1 MFKLIKQETLKNLDI
16 ELFEFEHEKT
26 KARHIHLKADD
37 DENSFVCG
45 FKTMADSDNGVK
57 HILEHSVLQGSR
69 DFPLKDSFTSILK
82 QSLQTYMNAATSTD
96 HTYYLYSTQNVKDY
110 FNLMHVY
117 TNSAFFPLMR
127 KETFLQEGW
136 RYEFAEPKN
145 PNSEL
150 TVNGVVFNEMK
161 GARATPSSKLW
172 QAMFESL
179 YPDTKFAFESGGLPK
194 NIPDLSY
201 EEFCDYHKKYYHP
214 SNAIFL
220 TYGDIPY
227 TQIQEKLE
235 DLVLKEFDYQEVIVQ
250 NPIQKP
256 FETPKDVTIEFAY
269 EEDDF
274 NEQHFYLKMYHITDV
289 TNPNDSFTMDFAGA
303 LMSSG
308 SDSIMLK
315 ALEDS
320 NLFTSPICFSTEN
333 GRDVFL
339 LIGGQGIDLAN
350 TSKVDELVNKTL
362 QEIVKN
368 GFSDKKI
375 ATELHSYELDQR
387 TKSNGHSNYGLN
399 LLTTV
404 MGGAIYNVDPKTF
417 LKPEDALENLK
428 LSLEKDPSFIQKFI
442 EDKVIN
448 NSHSVNL
455 TFKASKQAAIDEQEA
470 FQTKI
475 KNIENSLTDEDKQN
489 ILNDFIALEAYQAEE
504 DSDNILPELSVS
516 DIPLKKEFQELK
528 TKEYKNT
535 KVFAFDVATNG
546 LTYVNKT
553 SFVKDIKASDVK
565 YLTVYSALIGMLG
578 YGDKSYGQANEEISS
593 VCGGISFSTSITE
606 DRYNPEKIYLRTSF
620 SSKMLNKNKAKVK
633 TLMDTIV
640 NNRRFD
646 EKERIVNKLKEM
658 SHHLQAGLVNIN
670 SGINTAKQLANASFS
685 EIDTISLYNGGI
697 LYIKFIKELVGKLDD
712 ETEYNNLIN
721 KLVEIDN
728 KVKQSYQKSVLA
740 VIDTPDEL
748 ENTIET
754 FFDESIIS
762 DAPRYTID
770 FDLEKVDAQAFLSD
784 KTNTNYCV
792 MSQKAPYLDHELA
805 GAYSVLGKIITGEYL
820 HIEIREKG
828 GAYGGG
834 ASYKPSS
841 ETFTM
846 ASWYD
851 PNISKT
857 FQVYKNLK
865 TWLEDESNIN
875 QKIIDEG
882 ILQTIGGFDKPALPV
897 SKCAT
902 ALNNYFDEVTNDDLE
917 SFREKILK
925 TDMHQ
930 IRRVINELLIP
941 GLATASCAVF
951 ANKNQFN
958 KEKIEL
964 KVLDF

>member
-57 HILEHSVLQGSR
+57 HILEHSVLQGSK
-69 DFPLKDSFTSILK
+69 DFPLKDTFTSILK

-145 PNSEL
+145 VNSEL

-179 YPDTKFAFESGGLPK
+179 YPDTKFAHESGGLPK

-214 SNAIFL
+214 SNAVFL

-235 DLVLKEFDYQEVIVQ
+235 DLVLKEFDYQEIIVE

-256 FETPKDVTIEFAY
+256 FEKPKDITLEFAY
-269 EEDDF
+269 DEDDF
-274 NEQHFYLKMYHITDV
+274 NEQHFYLKMYHITDI
-289 TNPNDSFTMDFAGA
+289 TNPNDSFTMDFAGS

-308 SDSIMLK
+308 SDSIMTK

-320 NLFTSPICFSTEN
+320 NLFTSPICFSTDN

-339 LIGGQGIDLAN
+339 IIGGQGLNLDNI
-350 TSKVDELVNKTL
+350 TKVNELVNSTL
-362 QEIVKN
+362 QKIVKN

-375 ATELHSYELDQR
+375 ATELHSYELDQK

-404 MGGAIYNVDPKTF
+404 MAGEIYDIEPNTF
-417 LKPEDALENLK
+417 LKPEAALENLK
-428 LSLEKDPSFIQKFI
+428 LSLKADPQFIQKFI
-442 EDKVIN
+442 EEKIVKN
-448 NSHSVNL
+448 NHSVNL
-455 TFKASKQAAIDEQEA
+455 TFKASKQAAIDEEQS
-470 FQTKI
+470 FKNKI
-475 KNIENSLTDEDKQN
+475 KNIENNLTDEDKQN
-489 ILNDFIALEAYQAEE
+489 ILNDFIALETYQAEE
-504 DSDNILPELSVS
+504 DAENILPELSVS
-516 DIPLKKEFQELK
+516 DIPLKKEYQELK

-553 SFVKDIKASDVK
+553 AFLEGVKASDIK
-565 YLTVYSALIGMLG
+565 YLNVYSSLVGLLG
-578 YGDKSYGQANEEISS
+578 YGNKSYGQANEEISS
-593 VCGGISFSTSITE
+593 ICSSISFSTSITE
-606 DRYNPEKIYLRTSF
+606 DRHNPEKIYLRVSL
-620 SSKMLNKNKAKVK
+620 SSKMLNKNRSKVK

-646 EKERIVNKLKEM
+646 EKERIVNKLKELN
-658 SHHLQAGLVNIN
+658 HHLQAGLVNIN
-670 SGINTAKQLANASFS
+670 SGINTAKQLAKANFS

-697 LYIKFIKELVGKLDD
+697 LYTKFIKELVEKLDN

-721 KLVEIDN
+721 KLIDIDN
-728 KVKQSYQKSVLA
+728 KVKQSYKKSVLA

-748 ENTIET
+748 DNTIEI
-754 FFDESIIS
+754 FFDKSIIS
-762 DAPRYTID
+762 DAQKYTID
-770 FDLEKVDAQAFLSD
+770 FDLEKCDEKAYLSD

-792 MSQKAPYLDHELA
+792 MAQKAPYLDHELA

-820 HIEIREKG
+820 HVEIREKG

-834 ASYKPSS
+834 ASYTPSS

-851 PNISKT
+851 PNLSKT

-882 ILQTIGGFDKPALPV
+882 ILQTIGGFDKPSLQVA
-897 SKCAT
+897 KCSN
-902 ALNNYFDEVTNDDLE
+902 ALNNYFDEVTNEDLE
-917 SFREKILK
+917 NFREKILK
-925 TDMHQ
+925 TDMQQ

-941 GLATASCAVF
+941 GLATASFAVF
-951 ANKNQFN
+951 ANKKQFN
-958 KEKIEL
+958 KEKLDL
-964 KVLDF
+964 KVLNF